1 MCVRV
6 VWCVS
11 LDNTR
16 VVWCV
21 SLDNTSDSEP
31 EDSRIVLNR

>member
-6 VWCVS
+6 VWYVS